1 MESKG
6 KMPTYTVF
14 ELGRMRRLDLLSLY
28 ASYKP
33 EISLDERAMLSND
46 KLAAL
51 ILQKQEES

>member
-1 MESKG
+1 
-6 KMPTYTVF
+6 MPTYTVF

-33 EISLDERAMLSND
+33 EISLEERAMLSND